1 MESNYTNFCVQLE
14 RACSMHGAKM
24 SQYRSVQKGQTS
36 ADFAEHWCVKNFEAS
51 IKKKLTCADT
61 LPQLA
66 CMYGTI
72 ISWP

>member
-1 MESNYTNFCVQLE
+1 
-14 RACSMHGAKM
+14 MHGPKM
-24 SQYRSVQKGQTS
+24 TQYRSVQKGQTS
-36 ADFAEHWCVKNFEAS
+36 VDFAEHWCVKNFEAS